1 MDEHTRALRAAHL
14 FTTRAQVRSFVG
26 MRNVF
31 NRFVLNFARIAT
43 PLTELMGST
52 APVLVTPATP
62 L

>member
-1 MDEHTRALRAAHL
+1 MDEHTRALRAEHF

-31 NRFVLNFARIAT
+31 RRFVLNFARIAT